1 MSCYQ
6 EITFPIGLKL
16 LGMGK
21 LERCIFMMSSK
32 KPFQNKYRGENKLL
46 SDKDI
51 VDIERLITLLN
62 DVIDF
67 LINDGSKEIYYTDFT
82 KSLMIMKNRDATG

>member
-1 MSCYQ
+1 
-6 EITFPIGLKL
+6 
-16 LGMGK
+16 MGK